1 MRYPVEPSQEP
12 SFQENFI
19 GAFWIIGAEFF
30 CAAKVVIEEEFVEK
44 YNFPVWKAVC
54 WEGTFGFLTLTTV
67 CVASVLIRIFFPS
80 RDFGNSP
87 RHAYDGLYQLS
98 QNSKLCWAFIGTL
111 FSIGFF
117 NIAGIFVSKE
127 MSATTR
133 MVLDSVRI
141 LIVWGVSVAVQ
152 WQQFKY
158 RHLGGVGALFI
169 GMFLY
174 SFDVI
179 ASIRTQYNR
188 LV

>member
-12 SFQENFI
+12 SFQDNFI
-19 GAFWIIGAEFF
+19 GAFYIIGAEIF

-67 CVASVLIRIFFPS
+67 CVASVLSRIFFPS

-98 QNSKLCWAFIGTL
+98 QNSKLCWAFFGTVI
-111 FSIGFF
+111 SIGFF
-117 NIAGIFVSKE
+117 NIAGIFVTKE

-141 LIVWGVSVAVQ
+141 LIVWGVSVAVE
-152 WQQFKY
+152 WQQFKEIQ
-158 RHLGGVGALFI
+158 LVGVLSLVF
-169 GMFLY
+169 GMCVY
-174 SFDVI
+174 SYDVI
-179 ASIRTQYNR
+179 APMLRDPVQ
-188 LV
+188 